1 MQKFP
6 GQELNTRHSCNLSH
20 SSGNAQ
26 ILNALYQARIKPT
39 PPQRQGQVLKLL
51 HHSGNSWSIFFFLI
65 SFKNP
70 FSRKTV
76 IPTYPTLI
84 ADHWRK
90 NSRKIWI
97 LFLFLFFGLFRA
109 APVAYGGSQARGLI
123 KAVAASPHQSHSNAR
138 SEPHL
143 QPTPQLTATL
153 HPQPTE
159 RSQGWSPKPHGSQ
172 LDSFLLCH
180 EGNSRKIRIL
190 KKHNQAKALGL
201 GGLGSKEVQSS
212 PLFKADN
219 LLSSLPLNKH
229 RSGPGLGDLLILR
242 KPVQQFPYIHEIHL
256 QIIFKMDISRPYTKR
271 F

>member
-1 MQKFP
+1 MHMENFRGHEFDKSK
-6 GQELNTRHSCNLSH
+6 RCNLSH

-123 KAVAASPHQSHSNAR
+123 RAEATGLHHSHSNVG
-138 SEPHL
+138 SKPYL
-143 QPTPQLTATL
+143 QPTPQLTAT
-153 HPQPTE
+153 PDP
-159 RSQGWSPKPHGSQ
+159 
-172 LDSFLLCH
+172 
-180 EGNSRKIRIL
+180 
-190 KKHNQAKALGL
+190 
-201 GGLGSKEVQSS
+201 
-212 PLFKADN
+212 
-219 LLSSLPLNKH
+219 
-229 RSGPGLGDLLILR
+229 
-242 KPVQQFPYIHEIHL
+242 
-256 QIIFKMDISRPYTKR
+256 
-271 F
+271 